1 MNIFTYMRTHA
12 HNKVL
17 PLLCVC
23 VCVGFIR
30 EFATGAP
37 RFIVHTYTIRRMCIH
52 MGDIKAIDAKHFATG
67 YA

>member
-1 MNIFTYMRTHA
+1 MNEHFHTYMHTRTTR
-12 HNKVL
+12 L
-17 PLLCVC
+17 PLLCVD
-23 VCVGFIR
+23 FMR

-67 YA
+67 CA